1 MGGLACGLAL
11 LAVACSNGGRLAT
24 DGPFG
29 NGGPYSG
36 TVGDCARPGGVA
48 YSGAVGFHNMGRTAT
63 TEKVAL
69 VHPRNLRLVA
79 AWVVLITGT
88 DTVGVGSGY
97 PPGSPLPPGV
107 QWGQRQ
113 RVPGAV
119 VRHTRGHDIIDL
131 VLVVKPSAKVGTATA
146 INLYYQASGTHYLL
160 HVPYGLKISVGRT
173 CA

>member
-1 MGGLACGLAL
+1 MGG
-11 LAVACSNGGRLAT
+11 
-24 DGPFG
+24 
-29 NGGPYSG
+29 
-36 TVGDCARPGGVA
+36 
-48 YSGAVGFHNMGRTAT
+48 TAT
-63 TEKVAL
+63 TERVAL
-69 VHPRNLRLVA
+69 VHSRNLRLVD

-107 QWGQRQ
+107 EWGQRQ

-131 VLVVKPSAKVGTATA
+131 VLVVKASGKVGTATA

-173 CA
+173 CD